1 MIIVIV
7 GPTCTGKS
15 KVAVEV
21 AKKYN
26 AEIINGDAFQVYK
39 EMNIGVAKPSKED
52 LLEVPHHLY
61 SYVSVTHPYSIKE
74 YQTDLR
80 NKISEIYSR
89 NKNVVI
95 VGGSGLYIRAGLF
108 DYELSD
114 ESSNIDMS
122 KYEEMNNEELH
133 KVLEEIDPVDAK
145 KIHMN
150 NRKRVL
156 RAIEIYLESGKNKT
170 DIISEQKHEP
180 IYDDCYFFTPKINRD
195 ELAIKINERV
205 DYMVKIGLFD
215 EVKSLYEKYGL
226 SSQAMQAIGY
236 KEFLPIFKGEMAL
249 KDAIEEIKKNTR
261 RYAKRQE
268 TFVKHQFTYSTYEK
282 TADIFAF
289 LNNKK

>member
-21 AKKYN
+21 AKQYN

-122 KYEEMNNEELH
+122 KYEEMSNEELH
-133 KVLEEIDPVDAK
+133 KVLEKIDPVDAE

-170 DIISEQKHEP
+170 AIISEQKHEP

-215 EVKSLYEKYGL
+215 EVKSLYEKHGL

-236 KEFLPIFKGEMAL
+236 KEFLPVFKGEMAL
-249 KDAIEEIKKNTR
+249 EAAIEEIKKNTR

-268 TFVKHQFTYSTYEK
+268 TFVKHQFECIQYESII
-282 TADIFAF
+282 DII
-289 LNNKK
+289 KKCGH